1 MIPPKLTMALLPFT
15 AALVVNE
22 VVYKL
27 GIPYNLML

>member
-1 MIPPKLTMALLPFT
+1 MQADHGYSAVT